1 MSHEDKSDAHRA
13 EEIRNAVM
21 REVQELGIR
30 VVVLGSSRRV
40 VLNGNVAT
48 HERRAQVAGVAAR
61 LLPEFRIDDRVVVA
75 AMATPRVE
83 QLP

>member
-1 MSHEDKSDAHRA
+1 MSPEEKADAHRA
-13 EEIRNAVM
+13 EEIRSAVM
-21 REVQELGIR
+21 RAVQELGIQ
-30 VVVLGSSRRV
+30 VVVLGSARRV
-40 VLNGNVAT
+40 VLKGSVAT

-61 LLPEFRIDDRVVVA
+61 MLPEFRIDDRIVVA